1 LRRFGLKEFSFLHAL
16 LISLLLHG
24 LAAVS
29 FVSFAT
35 TDSSDI
41 ILDSIPGKARMRF
54 SFPVRRSG
62 IGNAKSDNEQKQE
75 DEGEDSAQVDPGILT
90 GEISKIMREIDY
102 PPLARRMGMQGTVS
116 FQLDT
121 DADGKVS
128 QMVLLQSSGY
138 DLLDRTAA
146 ERLRSWTFPFYNRRF
161 IIPVR
166 FVLQ

>member
-1 LRRFGLKEFSFLHAL
+1 M
-16 LISLLLHG
+16 ISLLLHG
-24 LAAVS
+24 LATVS
-29 FVSFAT
+29 FVSFAEI
-35 TDSSDI
+35 DSSNI
-41 ILDSIPGKARMRF
+41 ILDSIPGKARIRF

-62 IGNAKSDNEQKQE
+62 IGNAKSENDQKQE
-75 DEGEDSAQVDPGILT
+75 DEGDGRAQVDPGILT
-90 GEISKIMREIDY
+90 SEISKIMREIDY

-128 QMVLLQSSGY
+128 QMVILQSSGY

-146 ERLRSWTFPFYNRRF
+146 ERLRSWTFPFHNRRF

>member
-1 LRRFGLKEFSFLHAL
+1 
-16 LISLLLHG
+16 
-24 LAAVS
+24 
-29 FVSFAT
+29 
-35 TDSSDI
+35 
-41 ILDSIPGKARMRF
+41 MRF

-62 IGNAKSDNEQKQE
+62 IGNSKSDNEQKQE